1 MKLANFLKNRKIT
14 IIAYSP
20 AILLIILFILTKFEI
35 ISDGFL
41 PDLIQISAIIIALL
55 VPSVSKEREATK
67 EKKKLNKI
75 YQESFNNLG
84 ELCMLC
90 IERKQQITEYDVAI
104 FQLSRKIKK
113 YSDELLNLS
122 ITYNEGASN
131 SIVSKSE
138 SIVIENI
145 KRKGMYRRLSI
156 RERACLQGFPITY
169 QFYANSYS
177 NKLKMIGNA
186 IPPILTYYIASSML
200 EIQPEKIASPDKA
213 AYSHPLPSEM
223 PPVTLSKK
231 TKSKYSW
238 NRKF

>member
-1 MKLANFLKNRKIT
+1 LIQYSDKKPYMKLANFLKNRKIT

-145 KRKGMYRRLSI
+145 IIIWLNVD
-156 RERACLQGFPITY
+156 
-169 QFYANSYS
+169 NSH
-177 NKLKMIGNA
+177 GRVWGA
-186 IPPILTYYIASSML
+186 AL
-200 EIQPEKIASPDKA
+200 EITEDHKYDKEKKKAKTYETLEKIRKENDF
-213 AYSHPLPSEM
+213 EW
-223 PPVTLSKK
+223 K
-231 TKSKYSW
+231 TEILEYFSMNIAKNLMEKY
-238 NRKF
+238 NLNY